1 MSSIN
6 GSRLRLSIFG
16 ESHGPGI
23 GCVLDGLPA
32 GEAFDLEEIGVQ
44 MARRAPGRD
53 ATATRRTES
62 DTPRL
67 LSGFLEKDG
76 CTRTTGAPLAMLIE
90 NENQRSGDYREL
102 EVLPRPG
109 HADYPAHVRYHGF
122 QDVRGGGHFSGRLTA
137 PLVFAGALCKQL
149 LRRRGVA
156 VGGHI
161 AAIGGV
167 EDRRFDPLAVS
178 AEELESLSRVPFSLL
193 DPAVEPF
200 MRAAVET
207 ARMDADSVGGIVEA
221 AAVGLPAGIGS
232 PMFDG
237 VENRLAAL
245 LFGIP
250 AVKGLEF
257 GDGFALAGMRGSE
270 ANDPY
275 RYTQDG
281 DVETTSNHNG
291 GLLGGITNGM
301 PLILR
306 AAVKPTSSIGVPQH
320 TVNLETGRN
329 DTLTVRGRHDPCIV
343 PRALPVVEAALALG
357 LLDLLLEAEG
367 NPTPHA

>member
-1 MSSIN
+1 MSSTN
-6 GSRLRLSIFG
+6 GTCLRLSIFG
-16 ESHGPGI
+16 ESHGPAI

-32 GEAFDLEEIGVQ
+32 GESFDLREIRVQ
-44 MARRAPGRD
+44 MERRAPGRD

-67 LSGFLEKDG
+67 LSGFLGEGDSL
-76 CTRTTGAPLAMLIE
+76 RTTGAPLAMMIE
-90 NENQRSGDYREL
+90 NENQRSGDYRDL
-102 EVLPRPG
+102 EILPRPG
-109 HADYPAHVRYHGF
+109 HADYPGHVRYHGF
-122 QDVRGGGHFSGRLTA
+122 GDVRGGGHFSGRLTA

-161 AAIGGV
+161 AAIAGV

-178 AEELESLSRVPFSLL
+178 ADQLETLSRVPFSLL
-193 DPAVEPF
+193 DPSVEPF
-200 MRAAVET
+200 MRGVVES
-207 ARMDADSVGGIVEA
+207 ARLEADSVGGIIEA

-237 VENRLAAL
+237 VENRLASL

-257 GDGFALAGMRGSE
+257 GDGFALAGIRGSE

-275 RYTQDG
+275 RYAPDG
-281 DVETTSNHNG
+281 SVTATSNHNG

-301 PLILR
+301 PLLLR
-306 AAVKPTSSIGVPQH
+306 VVIKPTASIGKPQQ

-343 PRALPVVEAALALG
+343 PRALPVVEAALAFG
-357 LLDLLLEAEG
+357 LLDLMLEAEG
-367 NPTPHA
+367 NPTPDA